1 MPPNLLVKWLYY
13 IHIWMNALCIVNRF
27 ILEILRMILF
37 NKFCNSGACVALLFF
52 ISFLS
57 PTTQALDD
65 GSWAYT
71 VDGNA
76 ATITGRVNSC
86 PADVNIPDKVDG
98 YTVTKIGAS
107 AFYNAG
113 VMTIKIPSTVLS
125 IGGAAFESNSIA
137 SIDLPNGLTDIGS
150 GAFSSNV
157 LTNIIIPNTV
167 VSIGGDAFSYN
178 KLTSVVLPNGLTELP
193 DSIFAHN
200 ALTSVAIPDS
210 VITIKRAAFYSNA
223 FTSII
228 IPKNV
233 TSIGQLAF
241 TYNEAAYYHF
251 EGSRPEIHEEAFGT
265 GLKLKRIT
273 YCDTEGWPGDEAW
286 LFRARGR
293 DKTLIY
299 PTNDCDGYLP
309 IPEHTFNA
317 DIAFVLKGY
326 GGGTAIPNINS
337 FNEEAQRVVA
347 AIGALSLDTHSYEIF
362 DGGIESRGMD
372 DYLLSAEPEATG
384 LANAMMK
391 DVRLPANHEKY
402 KKIIYLWSTGV
413 QYDNYAGA
421 FAGGCRT
428 FGLVDSEGRELENIH
443 MSQDYGDACAFVD
456 LQTYT
461 SSRTKTMVHELTH
474 LYGHGGHD
482 SDSVE
487 SWFEYSMMHGSAYGP
502 IDTYPIWNRI
512 YITKWL
518 TEENITEDRNRLTDY
533 SGSSDKSGKY
543 LLRLS
548 EKNDFNCEDEWSN
561 PYRCHRYQ
569 ELHKGTLIQNRGTFI
584 RDGKS
589 YFQYGVVFEPVMDV
603 DDITTPSIE
612 SITVT
617 NNVSTSE
624 GIKDQITL
632 VFSENITLGKG
643 KITVYES
650 DYGKEQGFSISVNR
664 LPQNSDGWDGRGGT
678 ALADISGKNLIITSV
693 MNGEKNYSIKFGQ
706 GSIIDWGGNS
716 VSGKYCAFAS
726 DTDDTTDS
734 DDDGIFDCADAF
746 PLDASEIADNDSD
759 GIGDNADTDA
769 DGDGISD
776 SEDVFPLDAS
786 ESLDADGDGIGNNR
800 DPNDDND
807 SHDDWNDIFP
817 LDSSETTDTDSD
829 GIGNNADLDD
839 DGDGVSDSLD
849 AYPLDSSEWSDTDG
863 DGIGDNT
870 EIDDDCD
877 CVVDTEDS
885 FPLDSTES
893 VDSDADGVGNNADT
907 DDDNDGV
914 LDINDALPLDPT
926 ESLDTDLDGIGNN
939 SDLDDDNDSVLDD
952 DDAFPLDS
960 QASVDSDGDGLADN
974 ISPWIETAN
983 LSISVDYGFV
993 EGSIVVFQLT
1003 NDQRAVI
1010 SIDNLG
1016 YECRLVLDG
1025 VTIGCRNVP
1034 NITTLG
1040 DHSAQL
1046 LAYNAWNG
1054 SSGTISIQEYGSL
1067 SQSNAGTLVDNDD
1080 DNDGVADGSDAFPLD
1095 SAETLDTDSDG
1106 TGNNADTDDDNDN
1119 VLDVD
1124 DAFPLDATESVD
1136 TDSDGVGNNA
1146 DTDDDNDGVS
1156 DTADAFPLDA
1166 TESVDTDSDGIGNNA
1181 DTDDDNDSVFDDDD
1195 AFPLDS
1201 TETLDTDSDGT
1212 GNNADTDDDG
1222 DGVADENDSSPLDP
1236 TNDSDDDGVA
1246 NNIDRYPENSL
1257 YSQDSDNDGM
1267 PDAWETKYGLDPTDA
1282 SDASSDRDNDGVTA
1296 LNEFLAGTVPQGSID
1311 IDGNEKYDALT
1322 DGLLLLRGM
1331 FGLDGNALVL
1341 GTVGDGAIY
1350 SDSADIESR
1359 IALLGDLAD
1368 IDANGQVDPLS
1379 DGLLIVRYLFGLEG
1393 ATLINGVIATDAT
1406 RTTSD
1411 EIEAQL
1417 QTLMP

>member
-1 MPPNLLVKWLYY
+1 MR
-13 IHIWMNALCIVNRF
+13 IV
-27 ILEILRMILF
+27 LEIFLMNLSDKLRS
-37 NKFCNSGACVALLFF
+37 SGVCAVILFF
-52 ISFLS
+52 ISFFS
-57 PTTQALDD
+57 PTSQALDD

-71 VDGNA
+71 LDGNA

-86 PADVNIPDKVDG
+86 PADVNIPNEVDG
-98 YTVTKIGAS
+98 YSVTKIGAS
-107 AFYNAG
+107 AFYNSG
-113 VMTIKIPSTVLS
+113 VVTVKIPNTVLS
-125 IGGAAFESNSIA
+125 IGGAAFASNSIA

-178 KLTSVVLPNGLTELP
+178 KLTSVFLPNGLTELP

-273 YCDTEGWPGDEAW
+273 YCDTEGWPGDETW

-299 PTNDCDGYLP
+299 PTNDCYGYLP

-372 DYLLSAEPEATG
+372 DYLLSAEPEPAG

-413 QYDNYAGA
+413 QYDNWAGA
-421 FAGGCRT
+421 FAGGCRG
-428 FGLVDSEGRELENIH
+428 FGLVDSEGQELENIH
-443 MSQDYGDACAFVD
+443 ISQDYGDQCAFVD

-461 SSRTKTMVHELTH
+461 SSRTKVMVHELTH

-482 SDSVE
+482 SDSIE

-518 TEENITEDRNRLTDY
+518 TEENITEDRNQLTDY
-533 SGSSDKSGKY
+533 SGSSDKAGKY

-548 EKNDFNCEDEWSN
+548 EKNDFNCQDENRN
-561 PYRCHRYQ
+561 PTRCHRYQ

-589 YFQYGVVFEPVMDV
+589 YFQGGVVFEPVMDV

-650 DYGKEQGFSISVNR
+650 DYSKEQGFSISVNR

-693 MNGEKNYSIKFGQ
+693 MSGEKNYSIKFDQ

-734 DDDGIFDCADAF
+734 DGDGIFDCADAF

-849 AYPLDSSEWSDTDG
+849 AFPLNGSEWSDTDD

-877 CVVDTEDS
+877 CVIDTEDS

-960 QASVDSDGDGLADN
+960 QAAVDSDGDGLADN

-1003 NDQRAVI
+1003 NAQRAVI

-1034 NITTLG
+1034 DITTLG

-1054 SSGTISIQEYGSL
+1054 SSGTISIQDYGSL

-1080 DNDGVADGSDAFPLD
+1080 DN
-1095 SAETLDTDSDG
+1095 
-1106 TGNNADTDDDNDN
+1106 
-1119 VLDVD
+1119 
-1124 DAFPLDATESVD
+1124 
-1136 TDSDGVGNNA
+1136 
-1146 DTDDDNDGVS
+1146 
-1156 DTADAFPLDA
+1156 
-1166 TESVDTDSDGIGNNA
+1166 
-1181 DTDDDNDSVFDDDD
+1181 
-1195 AFPLDS
+1195 
-1201 TETLDTDSDGT
+1201 
-1212 GNNADTDDDG
+1212 

-1246 NNIDRYPENSL
+1246 NNVDRYPENSL

-1282 SDASSDRDNDGVTA
+1282 SDASSDKDNDGVTA

>member
-1 MPPNLLVKWLYY
+1 MNLSNK
-13 IHIWMNALCIVNRF
+13 LCSSRV
-27 ILEILRMILF
+27 
-37 NKFCNSGACVALLFF
+37 CVALLFF

-107 AFYNAG
+107 AFYNSG
-113 VMTIKIPSTVLS
+113 VVTVKIPNTVLS

-137 SIDLPNGLTDIGS
+137 SIDLPNGLADIGS

-167 VSIGGDAFSYN
+167 VSIGGAAFSHN
-178 KLTSVVLPNGLTELP
+178 KLTSVVIPNGLTELP

-210 VITIKRAAFYSNA
+210 VITIKRSAFYSNA

-273 YCDTEGWPGDEAW
+273 YCDTEGWPGDETW

-299 PTNDCDGYLP
+299 PTNDCYGYLP

-317 DIAFVLKGY
+317 DIAFILKGY

-337 FNEEAQRVVA
+337 FDEEAQRVVA
-347 AIGALSLDTHSYEIF
+347 AIGALSLETHSYEIF

-372 DYLLSAEPEATG
+372 DYLLSAEPEAAG

-413 QYDNYAGA
+413 QYDNWAGA
-421 FAGGCRT
+421 FAGGCRG

-443 MSQDYGDACAFVD
+443 ISQDYGDQCAFVD

-461 SSRTKTMVHELTH
+461 SSRTKVMVHELTH

-518 TEENITEDRNRLTDY
+518 TEENITEDRNQLTDY
-533 SGSSDKSGKY
+533 SGSSDKAGKY

-548 EKNDFNCEDEWSN
+548 EKNDFNCQDENRN
-561 PYRCHRYQ
+561 PTRCHRYQ

-584 RDGKS
+584 RNGES
-589 YFQYGVVFEPVMDV
+589 YFQGGVVFEPVMDV

-643 KITVYES
+643 TITVYEN
-650 DYGKEQGFSISVNR
+650 DYSKEQGFSISVNR

-678 ALADISGKNLIITSV
+678 ALADISGKNLVITSV

-716 VSGKYCAFAS
+716 VAGKYCAFAS

-759 GIGDNADTDA
+759 GIGDNTDTDA

-807 SHDDWNDIFP
+807 SHDDWRDIFP
-817 LDSSETTDTDSD
+817 FDPSETTDTDSD
-829 GIGNNADLDD
+829 GIGNNADSDD
-839 DGDGVSDSLD
+839 DDDGVSDNLD

-877 CVVDTEDS
+877 CVIDTEDS

-893 VDSDADGVGNNADT
+893 VDTDSDGTGNNADT
-907 DDDNDGV
+907 DDDNDNV
-914 LDINDALPLDPT
+914 LDGDDAFPLDAA
-926 ESLDTDLDGIGNN
+926 ESVDTDSDGIGNN
-939 SDLDDDNDSVLDD
+939 ADTDDDNDSVLDD

-960 QASVDSDGDGLADN
+960 TETLDTDSDGTGNNAD
-974 ISPWIETAN
+974 T
-983 LSISVDYGFV
+983 
-993 EGSIVVFQLT
+993 
-1003 NDQRAVI
+1003 
-1010 SIDNLG
+1010 
-1016 YECRLVLDG
+1016 
-1025 VTIGCRNVP
+1025 
-1034 NITTLG
+1034 
-1040 DHSAQL
+1040 
-1046 LAYNAWNG
+1046 
-1054 SSGTISIQEYGSL
+1054 
-1067 SQSNAGTLVDNDD
+1067 DD
-1080 DNDGVADGSDAFPLD
+1080 DGDGVADGSDAFPLD

-1119 VLDVD
+1119 ILDGD
-1124 DAFPLDATESVD
+1124 DAFPLDA
-1136 TDSDGVGNNA
+1136 A
-1146 DTDDDNDGVS
+1146 
-1156 DTADAFPLDA
+1156 
-1166 TESVDTDSDGIGNNA
+1166 ESVDTDSDGIGNNA
-1181 DTDDDNDSVFDDDD
+1181 DTDDDNDSVLDDDD

-1201 TETLDTDSDGT
+1201 TETLD
-1212 GNNADTDDDG
+1212 
-1222 DGVADENDSSPLDP
+1222 
-1236 TNDSDDDGVA
+1236 
-1246 NNIDRYPENSL
+1246 
-1257 YSQDSDNDGM
+1257 
-1267 PDAWETKYGLDPTDA
+1267 
-1282 SDASSDRDNDGVTA
+1282 
-1296 LNEFLAGTVPQGSID
+1296 
-1311 IDGNEKYDALT
+1311 
-1322 DGLLLLRGM
+1322 
-1331 FGLDGNALVL
+1331 
-1341 GTVGDGAIY
+1341 
-1350 SDSADIESR
+1350 
-1359 IALLGDLAD
+1359 
-1368 IDANGQVDPLS
+1368 
-1379 DGLLIVRYLFGLEG
+1379 
-1393 ATLINGVIATDAT
+1393 
-1406 RTTSD
+1406 
-1411 EIEAQL
+1411 
-1417 QTLMP
+1417 

>member
-1 MPPNLLVKWLYY
+1 
-13 IHIWMNALCIVNRF
+13 
-27 ILEILRMILF
+27 
-37 NKFCNSGACVALLFF
+37 
-52 ISFLS
+52 
-57 PTTQALDD
+57 
-65 GSWAYT
+65 
-71 VDGNA
+71 
-76 ATITGRVNSC
+76 
-86 PADVNIPDKVDG
+86 
-98 YTVTKIGAS
+98 
-107 AFYNAG
+107 
-113 VMTIKIPSTVLS
+113 
-125 IGGAAFESNSIA
+125 
-137 SIDLPNGLTDIGS
+137 
-150 GAFSSNV
+150 
-157 LTNIIIPNTV
+157 
-167 VSIGGDAFSYN
+167 
-178 KLTSVVLPNGLTELP
+178 
-193 DSIFAHN
+193 
-200 ALTSVAIPDS
+200 
-210 VITIKRAAFYSNA
+210 
-223 FTSII
+223 
-228 IPKNV
+228 
-233 TSIGQLAF
+233 
-241 TYNEAAYYHF
+241 
-251 EGSRPEIHEEAFGT
+251 
-265 GLKLKRIT
+265 
-273 YCDTEGWPGDEAW
+273 
-286 LFRARGR
+286 
-293 DKTLIY
+293 
-299 PTNDCDGYLP
+299 
-309 IPEHTFNA
+309 
-317 DIAFVLKGY
+317 
-326 GGGTAIPNINS
+326 
-337 FNEEAQRVVA
+337 
-347 AIGALSLDTHSYEIF
+347 
-362 DGGIESRGMD
+362 
-372 DYLLSAEPEATG
+372 
-384 LANAMMK
+384 
-391 DVRLPANHEKY
+391 
-402 KKIIYLWSTGV
+402 
-413 QYDNYAGA
+413 
-421 FAGGCRT
+421 
-428 FGLVDSEGRELENIH
+428 
-443 MSQDYGDACAFVD
+443 
-456 LQTYT
+456 
-461 SSRTKTMVHELTH
+461 
-474 LYGHGGHD
+474 
-482 SDSVE
+482 
-487 SWFEYSMMHGSAYGP
+487 
-502 IDTYPIWNRI
+502 
-512 YITKWL
+512 
-518 TEENITEDRNRLTDY
+518 
-533 SGSSDKSGKY
+533 
-543 LLRLS
+543 
-548 EKNDFNCEDEWSN
+548 
-561 PYRCHRYQ
+561 
-569 ELHKGTLIQNRGTFI
+569 
-584 RDGKS
+584 
-589 YFQYGVVFEPVMDV
+589 MDV
-603 DDITTPSIE
+603 DDITMPSIE

-650 DYGKEQGFSISVNR
+650 DYSKEQGFSISVNR

-693 MNGEKNYSIKFGQ
+693 MSGEKNYSIKFDQ

-734 DDDGIFDCADAF
+734 DGDGIFDCADAF

-769 DGDGISD
+769 DGDGIND

-849 AYPLDSSEWSDTDG
+849 AFPLNGSEWSDTDD

-877 CVVDTEDS
+877 CVIDTEDS

-893 VDSDADGVGNNADT
+893 ADSDADGVGNNADT

-960 QASVDSDGDGLADN
+960 QAAVDSDGDGLADN

-1003 NDQRAVI
+1003 IDQRAVI

-1034 NITTLG
+1034 DITTLG

-1054 SSGTISIQEYGSL
+1054 SSGTISIQDYGSL
-1067 SQSNAGTLVDNDD
+1067 SQSSAGTLVDNDD
-1080 DNDGVADGSDAFPLD
+1080 DN
-1095 SAETLDTDSDG
+1095 
-1106 TGNNADTDDDNDN
+1106 
-1119 VLDVD
+1119 
-1124 DAFPLDATESVD
+1124 
-1136 TDSDGVGNNA
+1136 
-1146 DTDDDNDGVS
+1146 
-1156 DTADAFPLDA
+1156 
-1166 TESVDTDSDGIGNNA
+1166 
-1181 DTDDDNDSVFDDDD
+1181 
-1195 AFPLDS
+1195 
-1201 TETLDTDSDGT
+1201 
-1212 GNNADTDDDG
+1212 

-1246 NNIDRYPENSL
+1246 NNVDRYPENSL

-1282 SDASSDRDNDGVTA
+1282 SDASSDKDNDGVTA